1 LDEWCLLPATD
12 PAGLSIDFTKT
23 VGLDPNSCAGSNVLN
38 LPYGGD
44 TVTYCYEV
52 TNTGTVTLTEHDL
65 VDTELGT
72 LLSGF
77 AYDLTPGSSVW
88 ITASATITQT
98 TVNTATWTASD
109 GVDTVSRDS
118 SATVTVEPPNPMI
131 EVTPGELTS
140 NQAPETQ
147 VNQTLT
153 INNVGTGDLDW
164 NIFEDAGTLMPLTK
178 SLYEGSGEQVSY
190 VTVGDAD
197 FSAKGTGTGVSVQA
211 VASQSGGVQITHSTD
226 PSTITSLNSVSCNA
240 GGLHTDNSYVRR
252 FTLSDFGISD
262 GLDVTSIDIGIET
275 ATGATGSQPVEVRLY
290 TWDTST
296 SFTFGNFNLIGS
308 VSVSLPDQALTI
320 ANIPVT
326 GSVPAGGTLVVEFF
340 TPNGQTAGNSLFVG
354 SNANGQTDATFLAAA
369 DCGITEPTDTAAIG
383 FPNMQLVMLVNGTLA
398 GPAFCDNVDDISW
411 ATVSPTAGTTTGGG
425 SSAVDVTFDSTG
437 LLAGSTYTGTLCVAS
452 NDAVN
457 SLVGVP
463 LTLTVEAAAPSITL
477 DKTVGTD
484 SSCATTDTI
493 TVTVGTD
500 VTYCYTVTNTGNV
513 TLDLHDLDDSEL
525 GSLLSGFA
533 YDLNPG
539 ESVSITETVTIMA
552 SVTNTATWTAS
563 SSSLTGVSAEASDTA
578 TVNAVEPEPTM
589 FYIYLP
595 FVARN
600 D

>member
-1 LDEWCLLPATD
+1 
-12 PAGLSIDFTKT
+12 
-23 VGLDPNSCAGSNVLN
+23 
-38 LPYGGD
+38 
-44 TVTYCYEV
+44 
-52 TNTGTVTLTEHDL
+52 
-65 VDTELGT
+65 
-72 LLSGF
+72 
-77 AYDLTPGSSVW
+77 
-88 ITASATITQT
+88 
-98 TVNTATWTASD
+98 
-109 GVDTVSRDS
+109 
-118 SATVTVEPPNPMI
+118 
-131 EVTPGELTS
+131 
-140 NQAPETQ
+140 
-147 VNQTLT
+147 
-153 INNVGTGDLDW
+153 
-164 NIFEDAGTLMPLTK
+164 
-178 SLYEGSGEQVSY
+178 
-190 VTVGDAD
+190 
-197 FSAKGTGTGVSVQA
+197 
-211 VASQSGGVQITHSTD
+211 
-226 PSTITSLNSVSCNA
+226 
-240 GGLHTDNSYVRR
+240 
-252 FTLSDFGISD
+252 LSDFGISN
-262 GLDVTSIDIGIET
+262 GLDVTSIDIGIEG

-296 SFTFGNFNLIGS
+296 SFTFGNFSLIGS
-308 VSVSLPDQALTI
+308 VALNLPDQALTI

-383 FPNMQLVMLVNGTLA
+383 FPDMQLVMLVNGTLA

-411 ATVSPTAGTTTGGG
+411 ASVSPTAGTTAGGG

-463 LTLTVEAAAPSITL
+463 LTLTVEAAAPDITL

-484 SSCATTDTI
+484 SSCATSDTI

-539 ESVSITETVTIMA
+539 ESVSITETVTISV

>member
-1 LDEWCLLPATD
+1 
-12 PAGLSIDFTKT
+12 
-23 VGLDPNSCAGSNVLN
+23 
-38 LPYGGD
+38 
-44 TVTYCYEV
+44 
-52 TNTGTVTLTEHDL
+52 
-65 VDTELGT
+65 
-72 LLSGF
+72 
-77 AYDLTPGSSVW
+77 
-88 ITASATITQT
+88 
-98 TVNTATWTASD
+98 
-109 GVDTVSRDS
+109 
-118 SATVTVEPPNPMI
+118 MI

-425 SSAVDVTFDSTG
+425 SSTVDVTFDSTG